1 MSNIDPRTETVLKKY
16 CDEPKKAIWNCHGKW
31 VAYHAALEEIARK
44 AGITFDPPMILEAD
58 GANRIAAICVTGRM
72 GTASEWSIGESSEH
86 NYRAKGN
93 QPAYPWAMAE
103 KRAKDRVILKLI
115 GLHGAVYS
123 EEESDDFK
131 SSEPA
136 KHANSDGEKVHNWT
150 VKGEKV
156 HNWTVK
162 ADTKPLWVDGALKL
176 IETASEF
183 GELAEIQTANEKA
196 LNRLAETDPEA
207 FARIETAIK
216 HRHAQLF
223 QAAE

>member
-1 MSNIDPRTETVLKKY
+1 MSNIDPRTEAVLKKY

-58 GANRIAAICVTGRM
+58 GANKIAAICVTGHM
-72 GTASEWSIGESSEH
+72 GESSEWSIGE
-86 NYRAKGN
+86 AAPGN
-93 QPAYPWAMAE
+93 NKNTYPWAMAE

-131 SSEPA
+131 HSEPAKQPA